1 MQQRRGYPPAAMRW
15 NIEAENHE
23 FAATAFHAMA
33 AANGLEVPREHDL
46 DGKRAPLRPDFVA
59 GRSILWGEHDRRRIH
74 LLGWPKGDAIVLI
87 KQGSETVEVL
97 VANNDL
103 DAVRNI
109 VAKVNRLLP
118 REPASG
124 DMVLPIMFGHQGEE
138 SVDATIR

>member
-23 FAATAFHAMA
+23 FAATAFH
-33 AANGLEVPREHDL
+33 
-46 DGKRAPLRPDFVA
+46 
-59 GRSILWGEHDRRRIH
+59 RSH

-109 VAKVNRLLP
+109 VAEVNRLLP